1 MPGDHK
7 DKKKKQVKDIRER
20 LAKINKKVPQDKI
33 RETPT
38 KENNYQTHM
47 DSKGEFEQRALKE
60 KVKKAELTDRTKEHK
75 QKQKKKDKLIHEA
88 RGLGVAPNYNNPSK
102 VKKKVPQGPNPNAE
116 TADDILK
123 NAEIASRKNDTYI
136 AQLKQ
141 KILTGRR

>member
-47 DSKGEFEQRALKE
+47 DLS
-60 KVKKAELTDRTKEHK
+60 
-75 QKQKKKDKLIHEA
+75 LIH
-88 RGLGVAPNYNNPSK
+88 
-102 VKKKVPQGPNPNAE
+102 
-116 TADDILK
+116 I
-123 NAEIASRKNDTYI
+123 
-136 AQLKQ
+136 
-141 KILTGRR
+141 